1 MRHIVLAVAV
11 ALAVALFTAIGAG
24 SAAAQP
30 AKYVY
35 FTRFTTS
42 PYERNLIIRQ
52 NSDGREPKV
61 MAEIT
66 SPFEPTGFV
75 VDGTYIYWANHGAN
89 TISREKL
96 DGTGAILEFI
106 KGASGPTQIAVDR
119 SHIYWAN
126 NASGTIGRAN
136 LDGTGV
142 NQTFIQVLHAT
153 PVGVAVNR
161 EHVYWTGSASLPAVG
176 RANLDGSGKNEN
188 FITKISVVP
197 GQIAVDDSHIYWV
210 NEYDKAIGR
219 ANIDGTGVNQKFLAG
234 PYGGLALD
242 GEYLYLDFVA
252 QEPPPERVTQVSKI
266 RLDLTESGG
275 VVPDAGPRFS
285 MLAVSAEAP
294 TAESKPASGLAQTG
308 ATLNGSV
315 TPNGREVSECLFEY
329 GTTTSY
335 GSSAPCAQA
344 PGSGVSPVAVSAALA
359 GLVASTEYHFRISAA
374 NIGGVSKGSDE
385 TFKSPAKLTQSITFN
400 STPPGNATVG
410 GPQYTV
416 AAEASSK
423 LAVSFSIDPSSSS
436 VCTISGATVS
446 FVGSGT
452 CTIDANQAGNGEY
465 EAAPQAQQSFQ
476 VAKKAQTSEF
486 TSVPPAN
493 ATVGGPQYTV
503 AAEASSK
510 LAVSFSIDPASSSVC
525 TISGTTVSFVGS
537 GTCTIDANQA
547 GNGEYEAAPQ
557 VQQSFQVVPAAPP
570 PTVTKLKPAT
580 GPVGGGTTV
589 TISGTSFSGVTS
601 VKFGATNATSFTLQT
616 IKGVTSISA
625 VAPAEPPGKVDVT
638 VTTPGGTSAISTKDR
653 FSFLPTVTGL
663 SPTSG
668 TSAGGTAVT
677 VTGAGFA
684 LGKVATVLKFGTKKG
699 TAVNCTSSTTCTVV
713 SPAHEV
719 GNVDVKATVNKVS
732 SAKNAPADQFTYNLG
747 GLVMEQTRTSE
758 LDLLG
763 ALARLPAST
772 RTSPSSPMPSPL

>member
-1 MRHIVLAVAV
+1 MRGRGSEVRTARCWAAFTTGYMPRMAVAV
-11 ALAVALFTAIGAG
+11 ALAIALFTAIGAG

-35 FTRFTTS
+35 FARFATS
-42 PYERNLIIRQ
+42 PFERYLIIRQ
-52 NSDGREPKV
+52 NTDGTEPKV
-61 MAEIT
+61 MQEIG
-66 SPFEPTGFV
+66 SPFEPTGFA
-75 VDGTYIYWANHGAN
+75 VDGTYIYWANHGGN

-96 DGTGAILEFI
+96 DGTGLITEFI

-119 SHIYWAN
+119 SHIYWAH
-126 NASGTIGRAN
+126 GVGIGRAN

-142 NQTFIQVLHAT
+142 NQSFIPLGVST

-161 EHVYWTGSASLPAVG
+161 EHIYWTGSGSTAAVG
-176 RANLDGSGKNEN
+176 RANLDGSGKNET
-188 FITKISVVP
+188 FITKTSVVP
-197 GQIAVDDSHIYWV
+197 GQIAVDDSHIYWI
-210 NEYDKAIGR
+210 NESDKAIGR
-219 ANIDGTGVNQKFLAG
+219 ANLDGTGVNQKFNSG
-234 PYGGLALD
+234 PVGGVALD
-242 GEYLYLDFVA
+242 GEYLYVDFVA
-252 QEPPPERVTQVSKI
+252 QEVPERVTQVSKI
-266 RLDLTESGG
+266 RLDLTGSAG
-275 VVPDAGPRFS
+275 VVPNAGPRFS

-294 TAESKPASGLAQTG
+294 GAESKPASGLAQTG

-329 GTTTSY
+329 GTTASY

-344 PGSGVSPVAVSAALA
+344 PGTGVSPVAVSAALA
-359 GLVASTEYHFRISAA
+359 GLVAGTEYHFRISAA

-385 TFKSPAKLTQSITFN
+385 TFKTPAKLTQSITFS

-476 VAKKAQTSEF
+476 VA
-486 TSVPPAN
+486 
-493 ATVGGPQYTV
+493 
-503 AAEASSK
+503 
-510 LAVSFSIDPASSSVC
+510 
-525 TISGTTVSFVGS
+525 
-537 GTCTIDANQA
+537 
-547 GNGEYEAAPQ
+547 
-557 VQQSFQVVPAAPP
+557 PAAPP

-589 TISGTSFSGVTS
+589 TISGTNFSGVTS
-601 VKFGATNATSFTLQT
+601 VKFGATDATSFTLQT

-625 VAPAEPPGKVDVT
+625 VAPAEAPGKVDVT

-668 TSAGGTAVT
+668 TSAGGTGVT
-677 VTGAGFA
+677 VTGTGFA

-699 TAVNCTSSTTCTVV
+699 TAVDCTSSTTCTVV

-719 GNVDVKATVNKVS
+719 GTVDVKATVNKVS
-732 SAKNAPADQFTYNLG
+732 SAKNAPADQFTYTVAA
-747 GLVMEQTRTSE
+747 LVGARTPTSGV
-758 LDLLG
+758 DLLG
-763 ALARLPAST
+763 ALAAPAF
-772 RTSPSSPMPSPL
+772 RGL

>member
-1 MRHIVLAVAV
+1 MRDRGSDVRTTECGAASTPGSMRHMVLAVAV
-11 ALAVALFTAIGAG
+11 ALAVALFTAIGAD

-35 FTRFTTS
+35 FARLAPAPPF
-42 PYERNLIIRQ
+42 ERYLIIRQ
-52 NSDGREPKV
+52 NSDGKEPKV

-66 SPFEPTGFV
+66 PPFEPTGFA
-75 VDGTYIYWANHGAN
+75 VDGTYIYWADHGLN

-219 ANIDGTGVNQKFLAG
+219 ANIDGTGANQKFLAG

-359 GLVASTEYHFRISAA
+359 GLVASTEYHYRISAA

-385 TFKSPAKLTQSITFN
+385 TFKTPAKLTQSITFN
-400 STPPGNATVG
+400 STPPG
-410 GPQYTV
+410 
-416 AAEASSK
+416 
-423 LAVSFSIDPSSSS
+423 
-436 VCTISGATVS
+436 
-446 FVGSGT
+446 
-452 CTIDANQAGNGEY
+452 
-465 EAAPQAQQSFQ
+465 
-476 VAKKAQTSEF
+476 
-486 TSVPPAN
+486 N

-589 TISGTSFSGVTS
+589 TISGTNFSGVTS

-732 SAKNAPADQFTYNLG
+732 SGKNAPADQFTYNLG
-747 GLVMEQTRTSE
+747 GLAMEQTRTSE

>member
-1 MRHIVLAVAV
+1 MRDRGSDVRTTECGAASTPGSMRHMVLAVAVAV
-11 ALAVALFTAIGAG
+11 ALAVALFTAIGAD

-35 FTRFTTS
+35 FARLAPAPPF
-42 PYERNLIIRQ
+42 ERYLIIRQ
-52 NSDGREPKV
+52 NSDGKEPKV

-66 SPFEPTGFV
+66 PPFEPTGFA
-75 VDGTYIYWANHGAN
+75 VDGTYIYWADHGLN

-219 ANIDGTGVNQKFLAG
+219 ANIDGTGANQKFLAG

-359 GLVASTEYHFRISAA
+359 GLVASTEYHYRISAA

-385 TFKSPAKLTQSITFN
+385 TFKTPAKLTQSITFN
-400 STPPGNATVG
+400 STPPG
-410 GPQYTV
+410 
-416 AAEASSK
+416 
-423 LAVSFSIDPSSSS
+423 
-436 VCTISGATVS
+436 
-446 FVGSGT
+446 
-452 CTIDANQAGNGEY
+452 
-465 EAAPQAQQSFQ
+465 
-476 VAKKAQTSEF
+476 
-486 TSVPPAN
+486 N

-589 TISGTSFSGVTS
+589 TISGTNFSGVTS

-638 VTTPGGTSAISTKDR
+638 LTTPGGTSAISTKDR

-732 SAKNAPADQFTYNLG
+732 SGKNAPADQFTYNLG
-747 GLVMEQTRTSE
+747 GLAMEQTRTSE